1 MIGFPEWIGRG
12 VLGLAMAVCAAN
24 AAHAAQRDPLD
35 AQALRA
41 EVAKESALP
50 KARPLPRTAFLAS
63 SELVGAWLS
72 PDGRRVAWLR
82 EEGRNRALW
91 VAPMQGGKPVRLL
104 PNTEA
109 TSLAWSRDGRWV
121 FLESPRQ
128 VFALAMAGQG
138 GSRAIAKLGGRWP
151 REMLGADP
159 SLPAAVLVRES
170 PPVVSRLPKRWRVL
184 RIDAQG
190 HETLVREDAKQLVD
204 VAFDARGRLA
214 FFTRVE
220 NAQYAVYRMRGNTP
234 VRALR
239 CVDLER
245 CVLIAASAEGSTATL
260 ITDVGANYRRV
271 ARLEAD
277 DTLTTLHTD
286 PRGEADVQDV
296 ALDPLTHA
304 PSIVGYRSTIAAN
317 HGLTPDAQ
325 RHVARIEARWPDRNL
340 RIDVGATHWLVHER
354 APTMKG
360 ERLHAYDPA
369 TGAFRDVLVDVGT
382 RWRGKPAPALDQVA
396 LSRKIP
402 FAYRA
407 SDGMPIHGYVLV
419 PHGVDPARAPLI
431 AHVHGGP
438 FSRFGP
444 EFSSV
449 SQMLANRGYV
459 VFEPNFRGSTGFGR
473 AFMRAGKGDFGNGR
487 VQQDIVDGVRFLAA
501 NGIGDASKAGIVGA
515 SFGGYSTLI
524 GLTFQPDLFRV
535 GVAAVPPADFGWV
548 LRWYAQSVDQMAPG
562 IPMSTSMRL
571 LDLDPADPKVIE
583 RLRAQSPIANA
594 DRMSRPLLLL
604 AGAEDERVPIRSVL
618 HYAAALQVRNKD
630 VTLLVDP
637 DARHSVSDPR
647 TREAYL
653 YLIERLLHRRLGG
666 GAPEAPSAGLK
677 ATLGKDLLLRGSDF
691 SD

>member
-12 VLGLAMAVCAAN
+12 VFALAMAVCMAGAT
-24 AAHAAQRDPLD
+24 HAAPRDPLD
-35 AQALRA
+35 VQALQA
-41 EVAKESALP
+41 EVAKESAQP
-50 KARPLPRTAFLAS
+50 KARQLPRTAFLAS

-104 PNTEA
+104 PNTDA
-109 TSLAWSRDGRWV
+109 TSLAWSRDARWV

-151 REMLGADP
+151 RELLGADP
-159 SLPAAVLVRES
+159 ALPAAVLLLES
-170 PPVVSRLPKRWRVL
+170 PPIVSRLPKRWRIW

-190 HETLVREDAKQLVD
+190 RETLVREDAKQLVD
-204 VAFDARGRLA
+204 VAVDARGRLA

-220 NAQYAVYRMRGNTP
+220 NAHYAVYRMRGNTP
-234 VRALR
+234 VRAMR

-245 CVLIAASAEGSTATL
+245 CGLLAASADGREATL
-260 ITDVGANYRRV
+260 LTDVGANHRRL
-271 ARLEAD
+271 ARLNAD
-277 DTLTTLHTD
+277 DTLTTLHAD
-286 PRGEADVQDV
+286 PRGEADLQDV
-296 ALDPLTHA
+296 AFDARTQQPMVA
-304 PSIVGYRSTIAAN
+304 GYRSTVAAN
-317 HGLTPDAQ
+317 YGLTPDAQ

-340 RIDVGATHWLVHER
+340 RIEVGTTQWLVHER
-354 APTMKG
+354 ATTMKG

-382 RWRGKPAPALDQVA
+382 RWRGKPAPALDPAA

-407 SDGMPIHGYVLV
+407 TDGMTIHGYVLV
-419 PHGVDPARAPLI
+419 PHGVDPARAPI
-431 AHVHGGP
+431 VAHVHGGP

-473 AFMRAGKGDFGNGR
+473 AYMRAGKGDFGNGR

-501 NGIGDASKAGIVGA
+501 QGIGDANKAGIVGA

-548 LRWYAQSVDQMAPG
+548 LRWYSQSVDQMATG

-571 LDLDPADPKVIE
+571 LDLDPADPAVLE
-583 RLRAQSPIANA
+583 RLRAQSPIGNA
-594 DRMSRPLLLL
+594 EKMTRPLLLL
-604 AGAEDERVPIRSVL
+604 AGADDERVPIRSVL

-666 GAPEAPSAGLK
+666 AAPEAPSAGLK

-691 SD
+691 RD

>member
-1 MIGFPEWIGRG
+1 MIGFPKRFGW
-12 VLGLAMAVCAAN
+12 GLLALVMVVF
-24 AAHAAQRDPLD
+24 AAQAAPRDVFD
-35 AQALRA
+35 VQALRA
-41 EVAKESALP
+41 EVATQGAKP
-50 KARPLPRTAFLAS
+50 KARQFPRTAFLAS
-63 SELVGAWLS
+63 TDLVGAWLS

-91 VAPMQGGKPVRLL
+91 VAPMRGGKPVRLL
-104 PNTEA
+104 PNTDA
-109 TSLAWSRDGRWV
+109 TALSWSRDARWV

-138 GSRAIAKLGGRWP
+138 GSRAIAKLGGRWS
-151 REMLGADP
+151 RELLGADP
-159 SLPAAVLVRES
+159 ALPAAVLLLES
-170 PPVVSRLPKRWRVL
+170 PPVVSRLPKRWRVF
-184 RIDAQG
+184 RVDAQG
-190 HETLVREDAKQLVD
+190 RETLVREDAKQLVD

-220 NAQYAVYRMRGNTP
+220 KAEYAIYRMRGKQP
-234 VRALR
+234 VRAMR
-239 CVDLER
+239 CVDLQR
-245 CVLIAASAEGSTATL
+245 CALLAASADGREATL
-260 ITDVGANYRRV
+260 LTDVGTNLRRL
-271 ARLEAD
+271 ARLNAD
-277 DTLTTLHTD
+277 DTLTTLHAD
-286 PRGEADVQDV
+286 PLGEADLQDV
-296 ALDPLTHA
+296 ALDPRTQR
-304 PSIVGYRSTIAAN
+304 PIVAAYRSTVATN

-325 RHVARIEARWPDRNL
+325 RHVARIEARWPDHNL
-340 RIDVGATHWLVHER
+340 RIEVGTARWLVHER
-354 APTMKG
+354 TPTRKG

-382 RWRGKPAPALDQVA
+382 RWRGKPAPVLDQAA
-396 LSRKIP
+396 LTRKIP

-407 SDGMPIHGYVLV
+407 SDGLPIHGYVFV
-419 PHGVDPARAPLI
+419 PHGVDPARAPII

-438 FSRFGP
+438 FARFGP

-487 VQQDIVDGVRFLAA
+487 VQQDIVDGVRFLTGQ
-501 NGIGDASKAGIVGA
+501 GIGNANKAGIVGA

-524 GLTFQPDLFRV
+524 GLTFQPELFKV

-548 LRWYAQSVDQMAPG
+548 LRWYSQSVDQMAQG
-562 IPMSTSMRL
+562 IPMATSMRL
-571 LDLDPADPKVIE
+571 LDLDPADPNVLE

-594 DRMSRPLLLL
+594 DKMSRPLFLL
-604 AGAEDERVPIRSVL
+604 AGADDERVPIRSVL
-618 HYAAALQVRNKD
+618 HYAAALQVHDKD

-637 DARHSVSDPR
+637 EGRHSVADPR

-666 GAPEAPSAGLK
+666 GAPEAPSAPLQAFIK
-677 ATLGKDLLLRGSDF
+677 RNLSLRGTDF
-691 SD
+691 C